1 MITFHTIKWVNF
13 LSTGNTPTEISLDS
27 HSTTLIVGQN
37 GAGKSTFL
45 DALSFALFGKA
56 HRNINKGQLVNSVNN
71 KGTLVEL
78 DFSVGNQKFKVIRGM
93 KPTKFEIYQNGEM
106 LNQNAQSRDYQKH
119 LEQNILKLNHKSFH
133 QIVVLGSSSF
143 VPFMQL
149 PAAARREV
157 IEDLLDI
164 QVFTKMNSIVKERMS
179 KLKEELKDS
188 DRQVSLITEKV
199 SLQKKYI
206 DDIKV
211 INENQNKQ
219 KQEEIENLE
228 REIDEFRK
236 SNLELIE
243 SIESIGDAEDLN
255 RKIQK
260 FESKKSTFQKYEA
273 QFSQQ
278 VSQLVKEAKFYEDNE
293 TCPTCTQK
301 ISDDVRNTKLEESR
315 SKATELN
322 DAIQKAKDQSGE
334 IQSTLRKLNEDSM
347 KIRSVNQQVESN
359 LRSMKSLSKRVE
371 ELQNRKAEEVVDIE
385 KEMSVYQD
393 LLNQKESLSENKF
406 ELHEQKRYIEASIEM
421 LKDTGIKTKIVKEYL
436 PVMNTLINKYLNT
449 LNFFVS
455 FHLDESFSEVIKS
468 RHRDEFNYASFSEGE
483 KQRINLAL
491 LFTWRQIAKMKNS
504 ASTNLLV
511 MDEVM
516 DSSIDGEGIEEL
528 QSILFEM
535 GQGTNIFIISHREEL
550 KGNEIFERTLNFKK
564 ESNFSEMNEE

>member
-1 MITFHTIKWVNF
+1 MITFHKIKWANF
-13 LSTGNTPTEISLDS
+13 LSTGNTPTEITLDS
-27 HSTTLIVGQN
+27 HSTTLIVGGN

-78 DFSVGNQKFKVIRGM
+78 DFSVGNQEFKVIRGI

-179 KLKEELKDS
+179 KLKDEIKES
-188 DRQVSLITEKV
+188 ERQVSLVAEKV
-199 SLQKKYI
+199 AIQKKYI
-206 DDIKV
+206 DDIRV
-211 INENQNKQ
+211 IYSNQKKQ
-219 KQEEIENLE
+219 NLDEIQKLEDEIEDL
-228 REIDEFRK
+228 RK
-236 SNLELIE
+236 SNAQLIE
-243 SIESIGDAEDLN
+243 SVEDIGDAEDLDQ
-255 RKIQK
+255 KIQK
-260 FESKKSTFQKYEA
+260 TESKKSKFQKYEA

-315 SKATELN
+315 NKATEL
-322 DAIQKAKDQSGE
+322 DGAIQKAREESEELQGILKDLNARSMR
-334 IQSTLRKLNEDSM
+334 LRD
-347 KIRSVNQQVESN
+347 VNHQVEAN
-359 LRSMKSLSKRVE
+359 LRSVKSLQKKISD
-371 ELQNRKAEEVVDIE
+371 LQEKKDNVVVDI
-385 KEMSVYQD
+385 KEPEAKYES
-393 LLNQKESLSENKF
+393 LLTQKE
-406 ELHEQKRYIEASIEM
+406 ELTEKKYELYEQKRYTEATIEM

-455 FHLDESFSEVIKS
+455 FHLDDSFNEVIKS

-550 KGNEIFERTLNFKK
+550 KGNEIFERTMSFKK
-564 ESNFSEMNEE
+564 ESNFSEMHEE